1 MLRCSWFLLFVLA
14 VVSLPGCATEP
25 PGPETDD
32 QPLNF
37 ILILVDDLGWKDT
50 GVYGTTFY
58 ETPNIDQL
66 ARNSMR
72 FTQFYSAGCVC
83 SPTRASIMTGKHPA
97 RLNITDWISGSQSGR
112 LLPAT
117 YDDHL
122 PLKELTLGEAFQA
135 QGYLTAYIGKWH
147 LGGEPYFPD
156 QQGFRFTRA
165 VAKGGYPAT
174 YFYPYRNPH
183 PSNQDVPD
191 LESGKD
197 GEYLTD
203 RLTDE
208 AIHFLGENLNR
219 PFLLTLSHYAVHVP
233 LESKPE
239 LVQKYDLKA
248 SRLPAADGPGFLPEG
263 GQATTKQLQDNTVY
277 AGMIESLDESVG
289 RIRSALKELGIAGDT
304 ALILVSDNGGLSTL
318 ASDST
323 AIPTPSTSNLPLRA
337 GKGWLYE
344 GGIRAPLM
352 VSWPG
357 VVRGGSE
364 NDEPVISMDLFP
376 TLLEMAVL
384 KLLPDQHQDG
394 TSLVPLLTES
404 GDLEREAIFW
414 HYPHYLAGNSPSGAV
429 RAGDYKLIEWFEDD
443 RVELYNLAE
452 DIGEANDLASRLPD
466 KTEELRELLQEWR
479 RETDARMPT
488 LNPKWTPE
496 N

>member
-1 MLRCSWFLLFVLA
+1 MLLVHA
-14 VVSLPGCATEP
+14 PGSGSRFPAGVCNRAPARKPTN
-25 PGPETDD
+25 

-37 ILILVDDLGWKDT
+37 VLILVDDLGWMDT
-50 GVYGTTFY
+50 GVYGTTCY

-66 ARNSMR
+66 AKNSMR
-72 FTQFYSAGCVC
+72 FTQFYTAGCVC
-83 SPTRASIMTGKHPA
+83 SPTRASIMSGKHPA
-97 RLNITDWISGSQSGR
+97 RLNITDWITGRQKGR
-112 LLPAT
+112 LLPAS
-117 YDDHL
+117 YDHQL
-122 PLKELTLGEAFQA
+122 PLEELTLGEAFQA

-165 VAKGGYPAT
+165 VAKAGFPAT
-174 YFYPYRNPH
+174 YFYPYRNPQ

-191 LESGKD
+191 LESGED

-208 AIHFLGENLNR
+208 AIHFLRENHNR

-233 LESKPE
+233 LESKQE

-248 SRLPAADGPGFLPEG
+248 SRLSASDGPGFLPEG
-263 GQATTKQLQDNTVY
+263 RQATTKQWQDNAVY

-289 RIRSALKELGIAGDT
+289 RIRSTLSELGIAEDT
-304 ALILVSDNGGLSTL
+304 ALILLSDNGGLSTL

-323 AIPTPSTSNLPLRA
+323 AIPTPPTSNLPLRA

-344 GGIRAPLM
+344 GGIRAPLI

-357 VVRGGSE
+357 VTRGGSE
-364 NDEPVISMDLFP
+364 NEEPVISMDLFP
-376 TLLEMAVL
+376 TMLEMAGL
-384 KLLPDQHQDG
+384 KLRPDQHQDG
-394 TSLVPLLTES
+394 VSMVPLLTES
-404 GDLEREAIFW
+404 GDLGRDAIFW
-414 HYPHYLAGNSPSGAV
+414 HYPHYLAGNTPSGAV

-452 DIGEANDLASRLPD
+452 DIGEVHDLTIPLPD
-466 KTEELRELLQEWR
+466 KTEQLRESLQKWR
-479 RETDARMPT
+479 KEADARMPT
-488 LNPKWTPE
+488 PNPEWIPQD
-496 N
+496 